1 MCESKIL
8 SCLPQKSMWNIVI
21 RFKCDYFI
29 NICIT
34 LFPVRTTMQ
43 QKKDNNLVF
52 FCHNCPMT
60 INKEGRVKIHNNN
73 RNIVQNVY

>member
-1 MCESKIL
+1 M
-8 SCLPQKSMWNIVI
+8 
-21 RFKCDYFI
+21 
-29 NICIT
+29 CIT

-52 FCHNCPMT
+52 FCLNCPMPF
-60 INKEGRVKIHNNN
+60 NKEGRVKIHNNN